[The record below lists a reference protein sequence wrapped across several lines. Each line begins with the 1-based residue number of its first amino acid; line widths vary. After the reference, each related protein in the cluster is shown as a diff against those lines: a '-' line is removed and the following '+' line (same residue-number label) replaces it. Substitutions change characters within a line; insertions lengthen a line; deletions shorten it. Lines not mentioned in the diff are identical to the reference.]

1 MKVLFFGDIVGRI
14 GREAVVSLLPKLK
27 AELQPDVIIANVE
40 NIAHGRGI
48 TQATLQPVFDA
59 GVEIATTGDH
69 VWDKPEAYLL
79 LQDDRVPLVRPANY
93 PAGAVGQG
101 ARIFTVG
108 TKRLLV
114 INLVGR
120 VFLGEGVDSPFQA
133 IDKILAEYAHVPV
146 DARIIDFHAEAT
158 SEKQAMGWH
167 VDGRVSAIVGTHTH
181 VPTADGRVLT
191 GGTAYLSD
199 LGMCGAYDGVIGFN
213 KEDSLKRFRT
223 GMPAALEIPTDGPA
237 VINAA
242 FIEIDDATGLAT
254 GIKNIQRVV
263 NV

>member
-1 MKVLFFGDIVGRI
+1 MKILFFGDIVGRI
-14 GREAVVSLLPKLK
+14 GREAVVKILPQLK

-40 NIAHGRGI
+40 NIAHGRGV
-48 TQATLQPVFDA
+48 TQATLQPVLDA

-79 LQDDRVPLVRPANY
+79 LQDERVPLVRPANY

-108 TKRLLV
+108 TKRVLV

-120 VFLGEGVDSPFQA
+120 VFLAEGVDSPFAA
-133 IDKILAEYAHVPV
+133 IDKILAEYTHVPV
-146 DARIIDFHAEAT
+146 DAAIIDFHAEAT

-191 GGTAYLSD
+191 GGTAYLTD
-199 LGMCGAYDGVIGFN
+199 LGMCGAYDGVIGFV

-223 GMPAALEIPTDGPA
+223 AMPAALEIPTAGPA

-242 FIEIDDATGLAT
+242 FIELDDTSGQAVS
-254 GIKNIQRVV
+254 IKNIQRLV
-263 NV
+263 NA